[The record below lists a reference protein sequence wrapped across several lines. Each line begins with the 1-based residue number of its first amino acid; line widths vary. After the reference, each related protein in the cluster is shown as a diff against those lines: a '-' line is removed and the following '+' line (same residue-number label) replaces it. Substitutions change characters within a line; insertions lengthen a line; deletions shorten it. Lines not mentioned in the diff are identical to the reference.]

1 MSEVDKE
8 LKDLRHFIG
17 TEQYH
22 KLPLFNT
29 NLTDG
34 VAYVMKNGYSWFITD
49 SLAVIETKLKD
60 EEFLSV
66 KLKLLKDNQAEMVI
80 TDGNDKVFYTQKYG
94 YTDAKSEV
102 DLYWT
107 DNVFMVSSE
116 YWSEVE
122 KWKRK

>member
-34 VAYVMKNGYSWFITD
+34 VA
-49 SLAVIETKLKD
+49 
-60 EEFLSV
+60 
-66 KLKLLKDNQAEMVI
+66 
-80 TDGNDKVFYTQKYG
+80 
-94 YTDAKSEV
+94 
-102 DLYWT
+102 
-107 DNVFMVSSE
+107 
-116 YWSEVE
+116 
-122 KWKRK
+122 